1 MKKTN
6 RVFSVVGKVVKYFL
20 WMVPVTLVMLE
31 LAVRLWGYSEHYLYD
46 PIYMP
51 YLQAE
56 EIPYIHKPGLNNVKA
71 RGEVQLYTDRLGLRS
86 SEGSRKEYPVKT
98 ENEIRIAIAGDSLT
112 FGEGIE
118 NNADTYCSVLERFL
132 NQRTLD
138 NSRYR
143 VFNFGASAYSVK
155 EMAYTLKYR
164 MLEVNPDVVIM
175 SIFPADF
182 TLERTGKLNMY
193 GYTDSRDAKEITGMA
208 GDLKVLIRKI
218 RLVYLLRDLYYGW
231 RFKSEPLNRL
241 EQQIPASYK
250 YVLEFKKFAVDNNL
264 NFLVV
269 LLPSLQRDF
278 NQEIIKQLRADNVN
292 FLDLQYV
299 KNEFEPEEYKSFVWD
314 SHPSEA
320 VHKRLGEEL
329 GKYFTRQY
337 ALTGADQ

>member
-1 MKKTN
+1 MKKSSRLFTAI
-6 RVFSVVGKVVKYFL
+6 RKIVIYSL
-20 WMVPVTLVMLE
+20 WAIPMTLVMLE
-31 LAVRLWGYSEHYLYD
+31 LSVRLWGYSEHYLYD

-56 EIPYIHKPGLNNVKA
+56 EIPYIHKPGLRDVRA

-86 SEGSRKEYPVKT
+86 SEASRAEYPVKA
-98 ENEIRIAIAGDSLT
+98 ENEIRIAVAGDSLT

-118 NNADTYCSVLERFL
+118 NNEDTYCSVLEQYL
-132 NQRTLD
+132 NRRTLD
-138 NSRYR
+138 DPRYR
-143 VFNFGASAYSVK
+143 VFNFGASAYSVR

-193 GYTDSRDAKEITGMA
+193 GYTDSRNSQELTGMA

-218 RLVYLLRDLYYGW
+218 RLVYLVRDIYYGW
-231 RFKSEPLNRL
+231 RYRNQAHDEP
-241 EQQIPASYK
+241 EQQIPDSYK
-250 YVLEFKKFAVDNNL
+250 YVLEFKDFAVENNL
-264 NFLVV
+264 DFLVV

-278 NQEIIKQLRADNVN
+278 SREIIRQFKADNVR
-292 FLDLQYV
+292 FLDLQFV
-299 KNEFEPEEYKSFVWD
+299 KKEFSPEEYKSFAWD
-314 SHPSEA
+314 AHPSEA

-337 ALTGADQ
+337 ASTGERR